1 MPAELGSAPARRGL
15 HFCPASG
22 FIVAAVLAVALSL
35 VVAACGTGV
44 PPAQSDAVRA
54 PGSVELNKAPP
65 NDIPPGG
72 GGTGTVFLHGT
83 VYHFAIGGLGVDG
96 SAIAIMQTSGEVYRL
111 EDIGRFSG
119 TYRLAP
125 KSVITPGQTGGGL
138 WLQNEHATI
147 MHIDVPPQGRI
158 PDLGNDALRVV
169 LDQ

>member
-1 MPAELGSAPARRGL
+1 MTRKARPESQCQRGL
-15 HFCPASG
+15 
-22 FIVAAVLAVALSL
+22 VLAAVLAVGLSL
-35 VVAACGTGV
+35 LVAACATGV
-44 PPAQSDAVRA
+44 APVQSVSARA

-72 GGTGTVFLHGT
+72 GGTGTVYLHGT

-125 KSVITPGQTGGGL
+125 NAAITPGQTGSGL

-147 MHIDVPPQGRI
+147 MHLDVPPQGRM
-158 PDLGNDALRVV
+158 PDLRNDAVRVV